1 MSQRTYDLER
11 LCQGACMNGYR
22 RKVRTYEHDYAA
34 YRTAHGEWRSDVAEW
49 HTPLAWP
56 EEPAEPD
63 EPRLPYPVHGG
74 PVYCPDCVYGFKS
87 KLSKLDGAACVYLRD
102 ADGFRGQT
110 DQAKVSSKGSEP
122 ASLSPTVDDIDELDG
137 WLRDWKASYLGAE
150 TMARQGMLTDSIT
163 LGTSWLVARAERI
176 LTHPDLAQPFGE
188 EIAKWYGKLVRY
200 DPSDVA
206 VEALKGARCSECRGL
221 TLERKVGEDKVTC
234 RRRTCE
240 RVLKWSEYQ
249 ELVADAGRVR
259 KASAA

>member
-11 LCQGACMNGYR
+11 LCAGACMNGYR
-22 RKVRTYEHDYAA
+22 RKVRTYEAA
-34 YRTAHGEWRSDVAEW
+34 YVVYRADHQQWRSDAAAW
-49 HTPLAWP
+49 HAPLVWP

-63 EPRLPYPVHGG
+63 EPRLPYRVEGE
-74 PVYCPDCVYGFKS
+74 PVYCPDCMYGLKS
-87 KLSKLDGAACVYLRD
+87 KLSKLDGAACVYLRE

-122 ASLSPTVDDIDELDG
+122 PSLSPTIDDIDELDG

-150 TMARQGMLTDSIT
+150 TMARQGMLADSIT
-163 LGTSWLVARAERI
+163 LGASWLVARAERI
-176 LTHPDLAQPFGE
+176 LGHADLALLFGE
-188 EIAKWYGKLVRY
+188 EIARWYGRLVRY
-200 DPSDVA
+200 DPSDVV
-206 VEALKGARCSECRGL
+206 VEPLRAARCPECKGL

-249 ELVADAGRVR
+249 EMAEEVRKTR
-259 KASAA
+259 KAS